1 MGVPVAAVTTRNA
14 LPLPRPGIVAGL
26 VAVVVV
32 LALSGCAGSPSAYD
46 RDLPNWVL
54 EPPRSDDEYEY
65 FVAAGSSP
73 AGDAAEAEDRAS
85 AAMIDE
91 IVRYLGVRVTSE
103 TTATARASLEQFET
117 DVEQQITQR
126 ADARLSGF
134 RVTDRFR
141 SERGEVVTVYL
152 LGSYEHAAL
161 NAERERLQ
169 ALFQEREDAI
179 AEPEQRARRL
189 EREGR
194 SYEAVGSYLE
204 AARAAA
210 GSQLENA
217 EIRAERNLNEARRL
231 LAAMRLDKHADEL
244 ETEVR
249 TPFEEPFELQV
260 TVDGRPVPGARVRI
274 SYQDARAD
282 GRPGMRS
289 VVMSADDEGVLRFR
303 HPTPRVVGS
312 AGVTMTL
319 DLEPVLGPLTELPDR
334 YRPQLD
340 AIRRTAVESQT
351 VFRYRVVS
359 RAHNVP
365 TAVAFLDTDLVGNAT
380 GRGATRSGI
389 VDALSRSE
397 FRVQAI
403 ALESGLLQDENHRG
417 LLEQLRDEHGDDFE
431 RLVVG
436 RAGIDEVTED
446 NGAIVRVSGSVTVLE
461 VETGEVLY
469 STAVSQRSRANSP
482 EGAVSAAF
490 RALGDR
496 IGEQLAATLP

>member
-1 MGVPVAAVTTRNA
+1 MPAVDRTMRSISHLGFPAPLGAALVAAV
-14 LPLPRPGIVAGL
+14 VL
-26 VAVVVV
+26 V
-32 LALSGCAGSPSAYD
+32 LSGCAGSPSAYD
-46 RDLPNWVL
+46 RDLPDWVL
-54 EPPRSDDEYEY
+54 EPPRSDGEYEY

-73 AGDAAEAEDRAS
+73 TGDVAEAEDRAS

-141 SERGEVVTVYL
+141 SERGEVVTVHL
-152 LGSYEHAAL
+152 LGRYERAAL
-161 NAERERLQ
+161 SAERERLQ
-169 ALFQEREDAI
+169 ALFQEREDAV
-179 AEPEQRARRL
+179 AEPEQRGRRL

-194 SYEAVGSYLE
+194 YYEALGSYLE

-210 GSQLENA
+210 GSDLENA
-217 EIRAERNLNEARRL
+217 EIRAERNLNEALRL
-231 LAAMRLDKHADEL
+231 LSTMRLEKHLDEL
-244 ETEVR
+244 ETNVR
-249 TPFEEPFELQV
+249 TPFEKPFELGV
-260 TVDGRPVPGARVRI
+260 IVDGDPVPDARVRI

-289 VVMSADDEGVLRFR
+289 VVMSADNEGVVRFR
-303 HPTPRVVGS
+303 HPTPQVVGS
-312 AGVTMTL
+312 NSLTMTL
-319 DLEPVLGPLTELPDR
+319 DLEPLLGPLAELPDR
-334 YRPQLD
+334 YRAQLD
-340 AIRRTAVESQT
+340 AMRRTAVESQT
-351 VFRYRVVS
+351 VFRYQVVS
-359 RAHNVP
+359 RAHDVP

-397 FRVQAI
+397 FQVQPI
-403 ALESGLLQDENHRG
+403 ALEPSLLGEENHRE
-417 LLEQLRDEHGDDFE
+417 LLSQLRDEHGEEFE

-436 RAGIDEVTED
+436 RAGIDEVTEGND
-446 NGAIVRVSGSVTVLE
+446 GAIVRVSGSVTVLE
-461 VETGEVLY
+461 IATGEVLY
-469 STAVSQRSRANSP
+469 STALSQRSRANST
-482 EGAVSAAF
+482 EGAVTAAF

-496 IGEQLAATLP
+496 IGEQLAAVLP